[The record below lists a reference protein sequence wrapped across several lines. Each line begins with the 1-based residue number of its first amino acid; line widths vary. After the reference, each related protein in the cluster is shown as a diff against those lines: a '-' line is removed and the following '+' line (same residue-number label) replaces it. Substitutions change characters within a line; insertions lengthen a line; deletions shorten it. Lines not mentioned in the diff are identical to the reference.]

1 MKFSSKKKNIIAL
14 ILRRVYLSVSP
25 GDFDKLIH
33 RPLTKAFKHFFVALF
48 IVFIIMSL
56 FALPKIINLSSYIEG
71 QFSNFD
77 TFKID
82 MDVEMNS
89 PLIIS
94 ERDPQIIIDTTNQ
107 LNLTKEKLLISKG
120 QIYYKPYNK
129 LKVINYSGLK
139 NVLENKKVISN
150 ALSFIV
156 ILAIPSIL
164 ITIYILFVIK
174 YLFMAFLA
182 TIIAFVIAR
191 IKVNPIKFK
200 KILKAALY
208 SLTSIIIVEVISVP
222 FSTRYLLPFLQLAG
236 INFYLSTT
244 LLYIVTF
251 MSAIW
256 FEGRKV

>member
-1 MKFSSKKKNIIAL
+1 
-14 ILRRVYLSVSP
+14 
-25 GDFDKLIH
+25 
-33 RPLTKAFKHFFVALF
+33 
-48 IVFIIMSL
+48 
-56 FALPKIINLSSYIEG
+56 
-71 QFSNFD
+71 
-77 TFKID
+77 
-82 MDVEMNS
+82 MNS

-94 ERDPQIIIDTTNQ
+94 EKDPQIIIDTTNQ

-129 LKVINYSGLK
+129 LEVINYSGLK
-139 NVLENKKVISN
+139 NVLENKKIISN

-164 ITIYILFVIK
+164 ITIYMLFVIK

-182 TIIAFVIAR
+182 TIITFVIAR
-191 IKVNPIKFK
+191 MKVNPIRFK

-208 SLTSIIIVEVISVP
+208 SLTSMIIVEVISVP

-244 LLYIVTF
+244 LLYVITF